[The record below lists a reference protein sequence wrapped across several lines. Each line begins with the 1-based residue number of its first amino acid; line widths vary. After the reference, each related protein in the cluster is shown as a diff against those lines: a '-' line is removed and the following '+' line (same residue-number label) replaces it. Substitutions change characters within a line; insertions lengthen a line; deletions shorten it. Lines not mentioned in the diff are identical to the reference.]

1 MTTKY
6 DHIELGRAFRPV
18 VLAHLKALSDWP
30 KYMTDMGWN
39 GRSEGLKG
47 AEIRAACEALSV
59 DLEALRARFLAAPA
73 TLDAAALE
81 NIATDERIE
90 TMLHATAPAGEG
102 AGFEGADVEETI
114 AQALAE
120 ASPHMTPY
128 LANMMP
134 GLIRPLVEA
143 AVRGPRTIVK
153 TVTAPSAIGAG
164 NGAAQGAAAPVIVNV
179 LRRSPLGRTFDLR
192 RNEGGALWTHILQTT
207 YVDVC
212 DYADAPAVDPD
223 YIWSPEVLAQLAAQD
238 VSGLNAWLYGPA
250 GVGKTD
256 GVEQYAARLG
266 RPFVRIAIE
275 RTTEPTELI
284 GQMMLAKDGGMAWG
298 DGKLT
303 AAFRVPRCVILID
316 EPTLLRSGTLAVL
329 QTALDKRRLWLAS
342 GEVVDAA
349 PRVFIVAADNT
360 NGCGDD
366 SGRYVD
372 TAPVNAAFLDRFAMR
387 TEVSYL
393 TASQETGML
402 SHRAGVHPAVA
413 RIMVDYANLTRA
425 SADSGKLTMGVTPRR
440 LLAWARTVRVGV
452 PSAKAFHS
460 IVIAAAAP
468 EDRATLEQLAT
479 TSLATG
485 HDQIDGITRGKI
497 DPNAPAPD
505 PRAQGAVGAT
515 ALQFPDD
522 ADTL

>member
-1 MTTKY
+1 
-6 DHIELGRAFRPV
+6 
-18 VLAHLKALSDWP
+18 
-30 KYMTDMGWN
+30 
-39 GRSEGLKG
+39 
-47 AEIRAACEALSV
+47 
-59 DLEALRARFLAAPA
+59 
-73 TLDAAALE
+73 
-81 NIATDERIE
+81 
-90 TMLHATAPAGEG
+90 
-102 AGFEGADVEETI
+102 
-114 AQALAE
+114 
-120 ASPHMTPY
+120 
-128 LANMMP
+128 
-134 GLIRPLVEA
+134 
-143 AVRGPRTIVK
+143 
-153 TVTAPSAIGAG
+153 
-164 NGAAQGAAAPVIVNV
+164 
-179 LRRSPLGRTFDLR
+179 
-192 RNEGGALWTHILQTT
+192 
-207 YVDVC
+207 
-212 DYADAPAVDPD
+212 
-223 YIWSPEVLAQLAAQD
+223 
-238 VSGLNAWLYGPA
+238 
-250 GVGKTD
+250 
-256 GVEQYAARLG
+256 
-266 RPFVRIAIE
+266 
-275 RTTEPTELI
+275 
-284 GQMMLAKDGGMAWG
+284 
-298 DGKLT
+298 
-303 AAFRVPRCVILID
+303 
-316 EPTLLRSGTLAVL
+316 VL

-349 PRVFIVAADNT
+349 PGVFIVAADNT

-393 TASQETGML
+393 TATQETGML

-485 HDQIDGITRGKI
+485 HLTIDGVCRGTI
-497 DPNAPAPD
+497 DPNAPVPD
-505 PRAQGAVGAT
+505 PKAQGGIGPT

>member
-1 MTTKY
+1 
-6 DHIELGRAFRPV
+6 
-18 VLAHLKALSDWP
+18 
-30 KYMTDMGWN
+30 
-39 GRSEGLKG
+39 
-47 AEIRAACEALSV
+47 
-59 DLEALRARFLAAPA
+59 
-73 TLDAAALE
+73 
-81 NIATDERIE
+81 
-90 TMLHATAPAGEG
+90 
-102 AGFEGADVEETI
+102 
-114 AQALAE
+114 
-120 ASPHMTPY
+120 
-128 LANMMP
+128 
-134 GLIRPLVEA
+134 
-143 AVRGPRTIVK
+143 
-153 TVTAPSAIGAG
+153 
-164 NGAAQGAAAPVIVNV
+164 
-179 LRRSPLGRTFDLR
+179 
-192 RNEGGALWTHILQTT
+192 
-207 YVDVC
+207 
-212 DYADAPAVDPD
+212 
-223 YIWSPEVLAQLAAQD
+223 
-238 VSGLNAWLYGPA
+238 
-250 GVGKTD
+250 
-256 GVEQYAARLG
+256 
-266 RPFVRIAIE
+266 
-275 RTTEPTELI
+275 
-284 GQMMLAKDGGMAWG
+284 MMLAKDGGMAWG

-303 AAFRVPRCVILID
+303 AAFRVPRCIILID

-349 PRVFIVAADNT
+349 AGVFIVAADNT

-402 SHRAGVHPAVA
+402 SHRAGVHPVVA

-468 EDRATLEQLAT
+468 EDRATLEQLAI

-485 HDQIDGITRGKI
+485 HLTIDGVCRGTI

-505 PRAQGAVGAT
+505 PHAQGPVGPT

>member
-30 KYMTDMGWN
+30 KYMADMGWQ

-59 DLEALRARFLAAPA
+59 DLEALRAQFLATPT
-73 TLDAAALE
+73 TLDAAAL
-81 NIATDERIE
+81 ATPDDDGASES
-90 TMLHATAPAGEG
+90 MNATAPAGES

-153 TVTAPSAIGAG
+153 TVTAPSAISAG

-192 RNEGGALWTHILQTT
+192 RNEGGALWAHILQTT

-223 YIWSPEVLAQLAAQD
+223 YVWSPEVLAQLAAQD

-266 RPFVRIAIE
+266 RPLSVSRLKG
-275 RTTEPTELI
+275 P
-284 GQMMLAKDGGMAWG
+284 Q
-298 DGKLT
+298 
-303 AAFRVPRCVILID
+303 
-316 EPTLLRSGTLAVL
+316 S
-329 QTALDKRRLWLAS
+329 RR
-342 GEVVDAA
+342 
-349 PRVFIVAADNT
+349 N
-360 NGCGDD
+360 
-366 SGRYVD
+366 
-372 TAPVNAAFLDRFAMR
+372 
-387 TEVSYL
+387 
-393 TASQETGML
+393 
-402 SHRAGVHPAVA
+402 
-413 RIMVDYANLTRA
+413 
-425 SADSGKLTMGVTPRR
+425 
-440 LLAWARTVRVGV
+440 
-452 PSAKAFHS
+452 
-460 IVIAAAAP
+460 
-468 EDRATLEQLAT
+468 
-479 TSLATG
+479 
-485 HDQIDGITRGKI
+485 
-497 DPNAPAPD
+497 
-505 PRAQGAVGAT
+505 
-515 ALQFPDD
+515 
-522 ADTL
+522 